1 MKIFTPH
8 RAMAHTLVMASAI
21 DAEMTDSELLR
32 IGQQINSIPLFE
44 EYEPDKLATDAAA

>member
-1 MKIFTPH
+1 MRICTP
-8 RAMAHTLVMASAI
+8 RSAMAHTMVMTSAI

-32 IGQQINSIPLFE
+32 IGQQINGIPLFE

>member
-1 MKIFTPH
+1 
-8 RAMAHTLVMASAI
+8 MAHTLVMASAI

-32 IGQQINSIPLFE
+32 IGQQINGIPLFE